1 MKHYIEVLLLCI
13 FCLNGYVST
22 YAQHL
27 DFDSLYHHD
36 ITYQQAIKSA
46 YKTLDIFENED
57 AIKISIESDFK
68 NLVKHK
74 FKDEYQPAILRY
86 QVSDTVVVTREITIK
101 PRGNMRRSTCYF
113 PPLKLNFPQKETVVR
128 QIEEFDKMKMVVNC
142 RKGETS
148 QQYLLSEYYAYK
160 VFNLITDASFRVSL
174 IEVTYIDTGE
184 KYKSGTSY
192 AYIIESI
199 DQLAKRKN
207 AIPFELKNISD
218 KNFDQEC
225 LANIYLFQY
234 LIGNTD
240 WSIPAGHNINMIKS
254 SGPLQVKPLAIPYDF
269 DYAGIV
275 NTNYAVPDE
284 HLGIESVRERVYRGI
299 CMDEDIIKRGVTNFI
314 QLKEDIY
321 KIYNSSELL
330 DKKVL
335 NSTIQYLDDFYQI
348 LESENAFRRNILQN
362 CR

>member
-1 MKHYIEVLLLCI
+1 MKLLIKILALCI
-13 FCLNGYVST
+13 ICSNGYASM
-22 YAQHL
+22 YAQSL
-27 DFDSLYHHD
+27 DFDSLYQHD
-36 ITYQQAIKSA
+36 IEYKQAIKSA
-46 YKTLDIFENED
+46 YKSLDFFDQEGVIN
-57 AIKISIESDFK
+57 ISIESDFK

-86 QVSDTVVVTREITIK
+86 SVSDTVTVPRKITIK

-113 PPLKLNFPQKETVVR
+113 PPLKLNFPKKEAVLR
-128 QIEEFDKMKMVVNC
+128 QIKEFDKMKMVVNC
-142 RKGETS
+142 KKGETS

-160 VFNLITDASFRVSL
+160 VFNIITDVSFRVNL

-199 DQLAKRKN
+199 DQIAKRNN
-207 AIPFELKNISD
+207 AIPFELKNLSD
-218 KNFDQEC
+218 KYINQEC

-254 SGPLQVKPLAIPYDF
+254 SDPLQVKPLAIPYDF

-284 HLGIESVRERVYRGI
+284 RLGRSYREGLAHLRGDVSFN
-299 CMDEDIIKRGVTNFI
+299 CFHTIKILINR
-314 QLKEDIY
+314 
-321 KIYNSSELL
+321 LL
-330 DKKVL
+330 SKT
-335 NSTIQYLDDFYQI
+335 SFYI
-348 LESENAFRRNILQN
+348 FVPNRSI
-362 CR
+362 